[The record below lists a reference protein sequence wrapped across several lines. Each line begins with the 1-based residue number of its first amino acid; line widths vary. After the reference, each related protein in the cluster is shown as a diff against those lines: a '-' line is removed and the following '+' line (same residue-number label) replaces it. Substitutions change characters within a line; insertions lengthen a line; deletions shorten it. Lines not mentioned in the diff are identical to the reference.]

1 MTEKEKRDQGLLYLS
16 MDAELTAE
24 RQQAKEK
31 IFRLNQLSPLQQKEK
46 ESLLRGLLGATGE
59 NFWMETPFY
68 CDYGYHISIGE
79 NFYAN
84 HNCMILDCAP
94 VTIGDDVM
102 FGPGVSLFAVGH
114 PLDPEE
120 RAKGFEYAKPI
131 TIGSRV
137 WIGGNVSVMPGVT
150 IGDGCVIGAGS
161 VVTRDIPANSVA
173 VGNPCRVQ
181 SEIR

>member
-68 CDYGYHISIGE
+68 CDYGYHIFIGKI
-79 NFYAN
+79 F
-84 HNCMILDCAP
+84 
-94 VTIGDDVM
+94 T
-102 FGPGVSLFAVGH
+102 
-114 PLDPEE
+114 
-120 RAKGFEYAKPI
+120 PI
-131 TIGSRV
+131 T
-137 WIGGNVSVMPGVT
+137 T
-150 IGDGCVIGAGS
+150 A
-161 VVTRDIPANSVA
+161 
-173 VGNPCRVQ
+173 
-181 SEIR
+181 